1 MGVIEALEAAL
12 GDGVVTR
19 DAASLDRHGHD
30 WSIVA
35 PARPRALLRP
45 RSTAEVA
52 TALRICHAHGQ
63 SVVPQGGR
71 TGVSGGAVPR
81 TGDIALALDRLAG
94 VEAIDA
100 AAATMTV
107 RAGTPLESVQAA
119 AREAGFLC
127 PLDLGARGTCAIGGN
142 IATNAGGNRV
152 IRYGMTRQM
161 VLGLEVVLA
170 DGTVLDMLNTMI
182 KNNAGFDLKQLFIGS
197 EGSLGVVTRAV
208 LKLEP
213 LPASSATAYCGL
225 AGLDAA
231 IAFLGRARFGLSGL
245 LSSFEIMWPSYYDLI
260 IGTPAGSGAKGVR
273 PPLSGRHGM
282 YVLVEAQGGE
292 PAADAAR
299 FERFLESCLE
309 EGLIE
314 DAAIAQSSTDAR
326 AFWGVRDAVAEF
338 SALLGP
344 RVEFDLGLPIG
355 RIGACTG
362 AIEAALRKRW
372 PEARIIW
379 YGHLGDGN
387 IHLQVAVPGP
397 RPHPDH
403 AIDEI
408 VYGQL
413 REHGGT
419 VTAEHGL
426 GTLKTPWLAH
436 CRTPFEIA
444 LMRRLK
450 RALDP
455 RNILNP
461 GKVLPAEP
469 DPHVAGG
476 PPESGPPES

>member
-1 MGVIEALEAAL
+1 MTVIEALLAAL
-12 GDGVVTR
+12 GGAVVAC
-19 DAASLDRHGHD
+19 DEESLDRHSRD
-30 WSIVA
+30 WSTV
-35 PARPRALLRP
+35 PPERPLAVLRP

-52 TALRICHAHGQ
+52 TALRICHDHGQ
-63 SVVPQGGR
+63 GVVPQGGR

-81 TGDIALALDRLAG
+81 GADIALALDRLVG
-94 VEAIDA
+94 VEAIDT

-107 RAGTPLESVQAA
+107 KAGTPLETVQAA
-119 AREAGFLC
+119 ARDAGFLC

-152 IRYGMTRQM
+152 VRYGMTRQM

-197 EGSLGVVTRAV
+197 EGSLGVMTRAV

-213 LPASSATAYCGL
+213 LPVSSATAYCGL

-231 IAFLGRARFGLSGL
+231 IAFLGRARTGLSGM

-273 PPLSGRHGM
+273 APLEGRHGM
-282 YVLVEAQGGE
+282 YILIEAQGGE
-292 PAADAAR
+292 PVADTDR
-299 FERFLESCLE
+299 FERFLGSCLDA
-309 EGLIE
+309 GLIE
-314 DAAIAQSSTDAR
+314 DAAIAQSGADAR

-338 SALLGP
+338 SALLGQ
-344 RVEFDLGLPIG
+344 RVEFDLGVPIG
-355 RIGACTG
+355 RIGACTR
-362 AIEAALRKRW
+362 AIEAALRERW
-372 PEARIIW
+372 ADARIIW

-387 IHLQVAVPGP
+387 IHLQVAVPSA

-408 VYGQL
+408 VYDQM

-436 CRTPFEIA
+436 CRTPAEIA

-450 RALDP
+450 EALDP
-455 RNILNP
+455 RGILNP
-461 GKVLPAEP
+461 GKVLPAEA
-469 DPHVAGG
+469 HRHLAGE
-476 PPESGPPES
+476 PPA